1 MLVKFERVDRSP
13 IWINPALV
21 SAVKSSM
28 GYRINELGT
37 HVSYVVEGE
46 ARIILFED
54 MSVPVLGTPEE
65 VVAKLF
71 PQTQAQATKERLAAI
86 TESLKDEVQV
96 NPQRTCLTC
105 KWYEG
110 AEVPWANCK
119 FPLPSLPLVVTEQ
132 LVCHWTPDLAATN
145 CPTWEAKDEFV
156 SVESP
161 HV

>member
-1 MLVKFERVDRSP
+1 MLVKFEQADHPP
-13 IWINPALV
+13 IWINPAHV
-21 SAVKSSM
+21 SAVESSKE
-28 GYRINELGT
+28 YRINEQGR
-37 HVSYVVEGE
+37 SPRVVEGQ

-54 MSVPVLGTPEE
+54 MSVTVLGTPEE

-71 PQTQAQATKERLAAI
+71 PQTRAQATKERLAAI

-119 FPLPSLPLVVTEQ
+119 FPLPSLPLVITEQ

-145 CPTWEAKDEFV
+145 CPTWEAADATHH
-156 SVESP
+156 P
-161 HV
+161 HPAE